1 MDAVHLTQV
10 GRMTAPRQPG
20 GDRHQVTFRR
30 RGQIGLRLLIG
41 NKNYSSWSL
50 RPWLAMRVAG
60 VAFEE
65 QAVSLSDPN
74 FKKTVTRISPAGQVP
89 ALEDGEVCVWE
100 TLAIL
105 EYLNEEF
112 PAAQL
117 WPAERTAR
125 AQARALAAEVHA
137 GFAALRRECPMNMW
151 RPPKAHPLSAEAR
164 ANVARIDAM
173 WTDWR
178 ACFAR
183 QGSFLFGRFSAV
195 DAMYAPVVSRFAT
208 YTIEVGPARL
218 AYMEAV
224 TALAAWQ
231 EWRAAALK
239 EPWVRTGRRSQGFET
254 GRPLTRRSPRDKKA
268 GCVFAKKY
276 SQKRAD
282 LVSFAENKP
291 ASRRP
296 CPGDGETLHQANDFR
311 RCRHARVLARLS
323 CYRAHGVRASCSC

>member
-1 MDAVHLTQV
+1 
-10 GRMTAPRQPG
+10 
-20 GDRHQVTFRR
+20 
-30 RGQIGLRLLIG
+30 
-41 NKNYSSWSL
+41 
-50 RPWLAMRVAG
+50 MRVAG
-60 VAFEE
+60 LAFEE
-65 QAVSLSDPN
+65 QVVSLSDPN
-74 FKKTVTRISPAGQVP
+74 FKKTVTRASPAGQVP
-89 ALEDGEVCVWE
+89 GLEDGEVCVWE

-178 ACFAR
+178 ARFAR

-195 DAMYAPVVSRFAT
+195 DAMYAPDVSRFAT

-231 EWRAAALK
+231 EWRAAARSKSRGSGLAGGPKGLK
-239 EPWVRTGRRSQGFET
+239 LGGLLPVVHHATK
-254 GRPLTRRSPRDKKA
+254 RP
-268 GCVFAKKY
+268 V
-276 SQKRAD
+276 
-282 LVSFAENKP
+282 
-291 ASRRP
+291 ASLP
-296 CPGDGETLHQANDFR
+296 KNIHKSAPI
-311 RCRHARVLARLS
+311 
-323 CYRAHGVRASCSC
+323 

>member
-60 VAFEE
+60 LAFEE
-65 QAVSLSDPN
+65 QVVSLSDPN
-74 FKKTVTRISPAGQVP
+74 FKKTVTRASPAGQVP
-89 ALEDGEVCVWE
+89 GLEDGEVCVWE

-151 RPPKAHPLSAEAR
+151 EYVASSQSPPLER
-164 ANVARIDAM
+164 GG
-173 WTDWR
+173 
-178 ACFAR
+178 
-183 QGSFLFGRFSAV
+183 QGQRCPHRRHV
-195 DAMYAPVVSRFAT
+195 D
-208 YTIEVGPARL
+208 
-218 AYMEAV
+218 
-224 TALAAWQ
+224 
-231 EWRAAALK
+231 
-239 EPWVRTGRRSQGFET
+239 
-254 GRPLTRRSPRDKKA
+254 
-268 GCVFAKKY
+268 
-276 SQKRAD
+276 
-282 LVSFAENKP
+282 
-291 ASRRP
+291 
-296 CPGDGETLHQANDFR
+296 
-311 RCRHARVLARLS
+311 
-323 CYRAHGVRASCSC
+323 